1 MNLKNKYNKLFA
13 GKPKS
18 NDQILTEGTVFLGIG
33 NAKRR
38 INEAEN
44 AAYYDDLMAKLD
56 DAVAQLNQ
64 VIADIDAQT
73 EDDMAYDYEVK
84 TARTTINRY
93 GSAAMKNIAGIRK
106 VLRGLSK

>member
-18 NDQILTEGTVFLGIG
+18 NDQVLTEGTVFLGIG
-33 NAKRR
+33 NTKRKV
-38 INEAEN
+38 NEVEN
-44 AAYYDDLMAKLD
+44 ANYYQDLMSQLD
-56 DAVAQLNQ
+56 EAVAQLNQ

-84 TARTTINRY
+84 TARMTINRY

>member
-1 MNLKNKYNKLFA
+1 MNLKQKYNKLFA

-33 NAKRR
+33 NGKRK
-38 INEAEN
+38 ITEAEN

>member
-1 MNLKNKYNKLFA
+1 MNLKHKYNKLFT

-18 NDQILTEGTVFLGIG
+18 NDQLLTEGTVFLGIG
-33 NAKRR
+33 NAKRK

-44 AAYYDDLMAKLD
+44 ASYYQDLMSQLD
-56 DAVAQLNQ
+56 EAVAQLNQ

-84 TARTTINRY
+84 AARTTINRY